1 MKGKQYMKEEIID
14 KITSVILFL
23 VIIGIFAVII
33 VFSIIAIQEF
43 SGGEEA
49 LAFTE
54 NLGNITTAASN
65 EKTVEDD
72 IEVPEIVENPISS
85 IEKNNSNTN
94 TDYSN
99 VQVDKYFYNQ
109 LDEKSRIIYRAFE
122 SNKEQMKTGTYQIEL
137 GTSFSDI
144 LSQSNGQEK
153 LGEYYQSAIE
163 AYTYDNPEIFYLSP
177 KKMYLNIE
185 TTTRGGV
192 STYNVYINSGNE
204 VNYLT
209 DEFNSKQAIDQA
221 ITQIEQMK
229 NQIIQNRTG
238 NTYED
243 VKMVHDYL
251 VDNISYDS
259 SLSKQNI
266 YNIYGA
272 LVNRECVCE
281 GYARAF
287 KYLLDELNIPC
298 VMVIGTATN
307 SQGETENHAWNYVQL
322 NGNWYAVDSTW
333 DDPVVIG
340 GGTASEESRYKYFLV
355 GREVIDQDHS
365 PSGQFTEGGKIFSY
379 PNVTYE
385 SYSN

>member
-1 MKGKQYMKEEIID
+1 MKGKNNMKEEIVD

-33 VFSIIAIQEF
+33 VFAIIAIQEF
-43 SGGEEA
+43 LGDDEA
-49 LAFTE
+49 LAFVE
-54 NLGNITTAASN
+54 NFGNVTTVTN
-65 EKTVEDD
+65 DEKTVEDD
-72 IEVPEIVENPISS
+72 IEVPAIVENPISS
-85 IEKNNSNTN
+85 IGRNNNTN

-109 LDEKSRIIYRAFE
+109 LEEKSRIIYRAFE

-137 GTSFSDI
+137 GDSFSDT
-144 LSQSNGQEK
+144 LSQSNGQEQ

-185 TTTRGGV
+185 TTTRGGT

-204 VNYLT
+204 VNYLSE
-209 DEFNSKQAIDQA
+209 EFSSKEEIDQA
-221 ITQIEQMK
+221 MAQIEQVK
-229 NQIIQNRTG
+229 NQIVQSKTG
-238 NTYED
+238 NIYED
-243 VKMVHDYL
+243 IKMVHDYL
-251 VDNISYDS
+251 VDNINYES
-259 SLSKQNI
+259 SLSKENI

-287 KYLLDELNIPC
+287 KYLLDELDIPC

-340 GGTASEESRYKYFLV
+340 GGTASAESRYKYFLV

-365 PSGQFTEGGKIFSY
+365 PSGQFTEGGKVFSY

>member
-1 MKGKQYMKEEIID
+1 MKEEITD
-14 KITSVILFL
+14 KITSAILFL
-23 VIIGIFAVII
+23 VIIGIFSVLI

-43 SGGEEA
+43 SGKDEQ
-49 LAFTE
+49 LAFAE
-54 NLGNITTAASN
+54 NSDTNTTSE

-85 IEKNNSNTN
+85 IERNDNNIN

-99 VQVDKYFYNQ
+99 VEVDNYFYNQ

-122 SNKEQMKTGTYQIEL
+122 SNKEQIKTGTYQIEL

-144 LSQSNGQEK
+144 LSQSNGQEL

-163 AYTYDNPEIFYLSP
+163 AYTYDNAEVFYLSP
-177 KKMYLNIE
+177 RKMYLNIE
-185 TTTRGGV
+185 TTTRGGN

-204 VNYLT
+204 ANYLAE
-209 DEFNSKQAIDQA
+209 EFNSKEQIDQA
-221 ITQIEQMK
+221 ISQIEQVK
-229 NQIIQNRTG
+229 NQIIQNKTG

-243 VKMVHDYL
+243 IKMVHDYL
-251 VDNISYDS
+251 IDNISYDS
-259 SLSKQNI
+259 SLSKANI

-298 VMVIGTATN
+298 VMVIGTGTN

-322 NGNWYAVDSTW
+322 NGNWYAVDTTW

-355 GREVIDQDHS
+355 GAEFINQDHS
-365 PSGQFTEGGKIFSY
+365 PNGQFTEGGKTFSY
-379 PNVTYE
+379 PVL
-385 SYSN
+385 SNTNYTN

>member
-1 MKGKQYMKEEIID
+1 MKEEIID

-23 VIIGIFAVII
+23 IIMGIFSVVI

-43 SGGEEA
+43 SAEDEE
-49 LAFTE
+49 LAFAE
-54 NLGNITTAASN
+54 NSENVTVSE

-72 IEVPEIVENPISS
+72 IQVPAIVENPISS

-94 TDYSN
+94 TDYSS

-163 AYTYDNPEIFYLSP
+163 AYTYDNAEVFYLSP

-192 STYNVYINSGNE
+192 STYDVYINSGNE
-204 VNYLT
+204 ANYLT
-209 DEFNSKQAIDQA
+209 EEFNSKAEVDQA
-221 ITQIEQMK
+221 IAQIEQVK
-229 NQIIQNRTG
+229 NQILQNKTG

-243 VKMVHDYL
+243 IKMVHDYL
-251 VDNISYDS
+251 VDNINYES
-259 SLSKQNI
+259 SLSKENI

-272 LVNRECVCE
+272 LVSRECVCE

-298 VMVIGTATN
+298 IMVIGTGTN

-322 NGNWYAVDSTW
+322 NGNWYAVDTTW

-340 GGTASEESRYKYFLV
+340 GGNASEESRYKYFLV
-355 GREVIDQDHS
+355 GREIIDQDHS

-385 SYSN
+385 SYSS

>member
-1 MKGKQYMKEEIID
+1 MKEEIID

-23 VIIGIFAVII
+23 VIIGIFAVVI
-33 VFSIIAIQEF
+33 VFSIIAIQEIWGEDEDLVF
-43 SGGEEA
+43 AESSGNVATSG
-49 LAFTE
+49 
-54 NLGNITTAASN
+54 

-72 IEVPEIVENPISS
+72 IEVPAIVENPISS
-85 IEKNNSNTN
+85 IETNNNTN

-109 LDEKSRIIYRAFE
+109 LEEKSRIIYRAFE

-137 GTSFSDI
+137 GDSFSDT
-144 LSQSNGQEK
+144 LSQSNGQEQ

-163 AYTYDNPEIFYLSP
+163 AYTYDNPEVFYLSP

-185 TTTRGGV
+185 TTTRGGT

-204 VNYLT
+204 ANYLAE
-209 DEFNSKQAIDQA
+209 EFNSKEEIDQA
-221 ITQIEQMK
+221 IAQIEQVK
-229 NQIIQNRTG
+229 NQIVQNRTG

-243 VKMVHDYL
+243 IKMVHDYL

-298 VMVIGTATN
+298 VMVIGTGTN

-340 GGTASEESRYKYFLV
+340 GGTASEQSRYKYFLV

-365 PSGQFTEGGKIFSY
+365 PSGQFTEGGKVFSY

>member
-1 MKGKQYMKEEIID
+1 MKEEIID

-23 VIIGIFAVII
+23 VIIGIFAVVI
-33 VFSIIAIQEF
+33 VFSIIAIQEIWGEDEDLVF
-43 SGGEEA
+43 VESSGNVATSG
-49 LAFTE
+49 
-54 NLGNITTAASN
+54 

-72 IEVPEIVENPISS
+72 IEVPAIVENPISS
-85 IEKNNSNTN
+85 IETSNNTN

-109 LDEKSRIIYRAFE
+109 LEEKSRIIYRAFE

-137 GTSFSDI
+137 GDSFSDT
-144 LSQSNGQEK
+144 LSQSNGQEQ

-163 AYTYDNPEIFYLSP
+163 AYTYDNPEVFYLSP

-185 TTTRGGV
+185 TTTRGGTT
-192 STYNVYINSGNE
+192 TYNVFINSGNE
-204 VNYLT
+204 ANYLAE
-209 DEFNSKQAIDQA
+209 EFNSKEEIDQA
-221 ITQIEQMK
+221 IAQIEQVK
-229 NQIIQNRTG
+229 NQIVQNRTG

-243 VKMVHDYL
+243 IKMVHDYL

-287 KYLLDELNIPC
+287 KYLLDELDIPC
-298 VMVIGTATN
+298 VMVIGTGTN

-340 GGTASEESRYKYFLV
+340 GGTASEQSRYKYFLV

-365 PSGQFTEGGKIFSY
+365 PSGQFTEGGKVFSY

>member
-1 MKGKQYMKEEIID
+1 MKEEIID

-54 NLGNITTAASN
+54 NLGNITTATSN

-85 IEKNNSNTN
+85 IENNNSNTN

-144 LSQSNGQEK
+144 LSQSSGQEK

-209 DEFNSKQAIDQA
+209 DEFNSKQSIDQA
-221 ITQIEQMK
+221 TAQIEQMK

-298 VMVIGTATN
+298 VMVIGTGTN

-322 NGNWYAVDSTW
+322 NGNWYAVDTTW

>member
-23 VIIGIFAVII
+23 VIMGIFAVII

-43 SGGEEA
+43 SGGDEA
-49 LAFTE
+49 LAFVE
-54 NLGNITTAASN
+54 NSGNVTTVTSD

-85 IEKNNSNTN
+85 IEKNNNNTN
-94 TDYSN
+94 SDYSS
-99 VQVDKYFYNQ
+99 VKVDKYFYNQ

-144 LSQSNGQEK
+144 LSQSDGQEK

-177 KKMYLNIE
+177 KKMFLNIE
-185 TTTRGGV
+185 TTTRAGN
-192 STYNVYINSGNE
+192 STYNVYINSGNQA
-204 VNYLT
+204 NYLT
-209 DEFNSKQAIDQA
+209 EEFNSKQAIDQA
-221 ITQIEQMK
+221 FAQIEQVK
-229 NQIIQNRTG
+229 NQIVQKKTG

-243 VKMVHDYL
+243 IKMVHDYL
-251 VDNISYDS
+251 VDTINYDS

-266 YNIYGA
+266 YSIYGA

-298 VMVIGTATN
+298 VMVIGTGTN

-322 NGNWYAVDSTW
+322 NGNWYAVDTTW

-340 GGTASEESRYKYFLV
+340 GGSASEESRYKYFLV

-365 PSGQFTEGGKIFSY
+365 PSGQFTENGKVFSY

>member
-1 MKGKQYMKEEIID
+1 MKEEIID

-23 VIIGIFAVII
+23 VVIGIFAVII
-33 VFSIIAIQEF
+33 VFSIIAIREF
-43 SGGEEA
+43 SEGEEA

-54 NLGNITTAASN
+54 NSENVITTASD

-144 LSQSNGQEK
+144 LSQSDGQEK

-177 KKMYLNIE
+177 KKMFLNIE
-185 TTTRGGV
+185 TTTRGGN
-192 STYNVYINSGNE
+192 STYNVYINSGNAT
-204 VNYLT
+204 NYLT
-209 DEFNSKQAIDQA
+209 EEFNSKQAIDQA
-221 ITQIEQMK
+221 FAQIEQVK
-229 NQIIQNRTG
+229 NQIVQNKTG

-251 VDNISYDS
+251 VDTINYES
-259 SLSKQNI
+259 SLSKENI

-287 KYLLDELNIPC
+287 KYLLDELKIPC
-298 VMVIGTATN
+298 VMVIGTGTN

-333 DDPVVIG
+333 DDPVIIG
-340 GGTASEESRYKYFLV
+340 GGTVSEESRYKYFLV

-365 PSGQFTEGGKIFSY
+365 PSGQFTENGKVFSY
-379 PNVTYE
+379 PNVSYE
-385 SYSN
+385 SYAN

>member
-1 MKGKQYMKEEIID
+1 MKREIID
-14 KITSVILFL
+14 KITSLILFL
-23 VIIGIFAVII
+23 VVMGIFAVII

-43 SGGEEA
+43 SKEDEQ
-49 LAFTE
+49 LAFSGDS
-54 NLGNITTAASN
+54 GNVSTITSD

-85 IEKNNSNTN
+85 IQNNNNNTN

-177 KKMYLNIE
+177 KKMFLNIE
-185 TTTRGGV
+185 TTTRGEN

-204 VNYLT
+204 ANYLAE
-209 DEFNSKQAIDQA
+209 EFNSKQAIDQA
-221 ITQIEQMK
+221 FAQIEQVK
-229 NQIIQNRTG
+229 NQIMQNKTG

-243 VKMVHDYL
+243 IKMVHDYL
-251 VDNISYDS
+251 VDNINYDS

-266 YNIYGA
+266 YSIYGA

-298 VMVIGTATN
+298 VMVIGTGTN

-322 NGNWYAVDSTW
+322 NGNWYAVDATW

-365 PSGQFTEGGKIFSY
+365 PSGQFTENGKIFSY
-379 PNVTYE
+379 PNVNYE
-385 SYSN
+385 NYNH

>member
-1 MKGKQYMKEEIID
+1 MKEEIID

-23 VIIGIFAVII
+23 IIMGIFSVVI

-43 SGGEEA
+43 SAEDEE
-49 LAFTE
+49 LAFAD
-54 NLGNITTAASN
+54 NSGNVTVSE

-72 IEVPEIVENPISS
+72 IQVPAIVENPISS

-94 TDYSN
+94 TDYSS

-163 AYTYDNPEIFYLSP
+163 AYTYDNAEVFYLSP

-192 STYNVYINSGNE
+192 STYDVYINSGNE
-204 VNYLT
+204 ANYLT
-209 DEFNSKQAIDQA
+209 EEFNSKAEVDQA
-221 ITQIEQMK
+221 IAQIEQVK
-229 NQIIQNRTG
+229 NQILQNKTG

-243 VKMVHDYL
+243 IKMVHDYL
-251 VDNISYDS
+251 VDNINYES
-259 SLSKQNI
+259 SLSKENI

-272 LVNRECVCE
+272 LVSRECVCE

-298 VMVIGTATN
+298 IMVIGTGTN

-322 NGNWYAVDSTW
+322 GGNWYAVDTTW

-355 GREVIDQDHS
+355 GREIIDQDHS

-385 SYSN
+385 SYSS

>member
-1 MKGKQYMKEEIID
+1 MKEELAE

-23 VIIGIFAVII
+23 IIIGIFSVLI
-33 VFSIIAIQEF
+33 VFSIIAVQEF
-43 SGGEEA
+43 FGEDEE
-49 LAFTE
+49 LAFAE
-54 NLGNITTAASN
+54 NTGNITQNSSE

-72 IEVPEIVENPISS
+72 IEAPEIVENPISS
-85 IEKNNSNTN
+85 LESPSTISNN
-94 TDYSN
+94 DYSS
-99 VQVDKYFYNQ
+99 VKVDKYFYNQ

-144 LSQSNGQEK
+144 LSQTNGQDK

-163 AYTYDNPEIFYLSP
+163 AYTYDNAEVFYLSP

-185 TTTRGGV
+185 TTTRGGN
-192 STYNVYINSGNE
+192 STYNVYINSGDE
-204 VNYLT
+204 ANYLT
-209 DEFNSKQAIDQA
+209 EEFNSKEEVDQA
-221 ITQIEQMK
+221 IAQIEQVK
-229 NQIIQNRTG
+229 NQILQNKTG

-243 VKMVHDYL
+243 IKMVHDYL
-251 VDNISYDS
+251 VDTISYDS

-266 YNIYGA
+266 YNVYGA

-287 KYLLDELNIPC
+287 KYLLNELGIPC
-298 VMVIGTATN
+298 VLVIGTATN

-322 NGNWYAVDSTW
+322 QENWYAVDSTW
-333 DDPVVIG
+333 DDPVIIG
-340 GGTASEESRYKYFLV
+340 GGTATDDSKYKYFLV
-355 GREVIDQDHS
+355 GEEVINQDHS
-365 PSGQFTEGGKIFSY
+365 PSGQFTEGGKTFSY
-379 PNVTYE
+379 PNLSRE

>member
-54 NLGNITTAASN
+54 NLGNITTATSN

-85 IEKNNSNTN
+85 IENNNSNTN

-144 LSQSNGQEK
+144 LSQSSGQEK

-185 TTTRGGV
+185 TTTRRDV

-209 DEFNSKQAIDQA
+209 EEFNSKQAVDQA
-221 ITQIEQMK
+221 ITQIEQIK

-243 VKMVHDYL
+243 IKMVHDYL

-322 NGNWYAVDSTW
+322 NGNWYAVDTTW

-340 GGTASEESRYKYFLV
+340 GGTASEESKYKYFLV

>member
-1 MKGKQYMKEEIID
+1 MKEEIID

-23 VIIGIFAVII
+23 IIMGIFSVVI

-43 SGGEEA
+43 SAEDEE
-49 LAFTE
+49 LAFAD
-54 NLGNITTAASN
+54 NSGNATVSE

-72 IEVPEIVENPISS
+72 IQVPAIVENPISS
-85 IEKNNSNTN
+85 IEKSNSSTN

-122 SNKEQMKTGTYQIEL
+122 SNKEQTKTWTYQIEL

-163 AYTYDNPEIFYLSP
+163 AYTYDNAEVFYLSP

-192 STYNVYINSGNE
+192 STYDVYINSGNE

-209 DEFNSKQAIDQA
+209 EEFSSKAEVDQA
-221 ITQIEQMK
+221 IAQIEQVK
-229 NQIIQNRTG
+229 NQILQNKTG

-243 VKMVHDYL
+243 IKMVHDYL
-251 VDNISYDS
+251 VDSINYES

-298 VMVIGTATN
+298 IMVIGTGTN

-322 NGNWYAVDSTW
+322 NGNWYAVDTTW

-355 GREVIDQDHS
+355 GREIIDQDHS

-385 SYSN
+385 SYSS

>member
-1 MKGKQYMKEEIID
+1 MKEEIID

-23 VIIGIFAVII
+23 VIIGIFAVVI
-33 VFSIIAIQEF
+33 VFSIIAIQEIWGEDEDLVF
-43 SGGEEA
+43 AESSGNVATSG
-49 LAFTE
+49 
-54 NLGNITTAASN
+54 

-72 IEVPEIVENPISS
+72 IEVPAIVENPISS
-85 IEKNNSNTN
+85 IETNNNTN

-109 LDEKSRIIYRAFE
+109 LEEKSRIIYRAFE

-137 GTSFSDI
+137 GDSFSDT
-144 LSQSNGQEK
+144 LSQSNGQEQ

-163 AYTYDNPEIFYLSP
+163 AYTYDNPEVFYLSP

-185 TTTRGGV
+185 TTTRGGTT
-192 STYNVYINSGNE
+192 TYNVFINSGNE
-204 VNYLT
+204 ANYLAE
-209 DEFNSKQAIDQA
+209 EFNSKEEIDQA
-221 ITQIEQMK
+221 IAQIEQVK
-229 NQIIQNRTG
+229 NQIVQNRTG

-243 VKMVHDYL
+243 IKMVHDYL

-287 KYLLDELNIPC
+287 KYLLDELDISC
-298 VMVIGTATN
+298 VMVIGTGTN

-355 GREVIDQDHS
+355 GREIIDQDHS
-365 PSGQFTEGGKIFSY
+365 PSGQFTEGGKVFSY

>member
-1 MKGKQYMKEEIID
+1 MKEEIID

-23 VIIGIFAVII
+23 IIMGIFSVVI

-43 SGGEEA
+43 SAEDEE
-49 LAFTE
+49 LAFVE
-54 NLGNITTAASN
+54 NSRNITVSE

-72 IEVPEIVENPISS
+72 IQVPAIVENPISS

-109 LDEKSRIIYRAFE
+109 LNEKSRIIYRAFE

-163 AYTYDNPEIFYLSP
+163 AYTYDNAEVFYLSP

-192 STYNVYINSGNE
+192 STYDVYINSGNE
-204 VNYLT
+204 ANYLT
-209 DEFNSKQAIDQA
+209 EEFSSKAEVDQA
-221 ITQIEQMK
+221 IEQIEQIK
-229 NQIIQNRTG
+229 NQILQNQTG

-243 VKMVHDYL
+243 IKMIHDYL
-251 VDNISYDS
+251 VDNINYES

-298 VMVIGTATN
+298 IMVIGTGTN
-307 SQGETENHAWNYVQL
+307 TQGETENHAWNYVQL
-322 NGNWYAVDSTW
+322 DGKWYAVDTTW

-340 GGTASEESRYKYFLV
+340 GGTASEESKYKYFLV
-355 GREVIDQDHS
+355 GREIIDQDHS
-365 PSGQFTEGGKIFSY
+365 PSGQFTEDGKIFSY

-385 SYSN
+385 NYNH

>member
-1 MKGKQYMKEEIID
+1 MKEEIID

-23 VIIGIFAVII
+23 VIIGIFAVVI

-43 SGGEEA
+43 SEEDEEF
-49 LAFTE
+49 AFVE
-54 NLGNITTAASN
+54 NSGNVDTVTSE
-65 EKTVEDD
+65 EKTVEDN
-72 IEVPEIVENPISS
+72 IEVPEIVENPINS
-85 IEKNNSNTN
+85 IEKSNSNAN

-185 TTTRGGV
+185 TTTRGGT

-204 VNYLT
+204 ANYLVE
-209 DEFNSKQAIDQA
+209 EFNSKQAIDEA
-221 ITQIEQMK
+221 IAQIEQVK
-229 NQIIQNRTG
+229 NQIIQNKTG

-243 VKMVHDYL
+243 IKMVHDYL
-251 VDNISYDS
+251 VDTISYDS

-272 LVNRECVCE
+272 LVSRECVCE

-287 KYLLDELNIPC
+287 KYLLDELDIPC

-307 SQGETENHAWNYVQL
+307 SHGETENHAWNYAQL

-340 GGTASEESRYKYFLV
+340 GGTASAESRYKYFLV

-365 PSGQFTEGGKIFSY
+365 SSGQFTEDGKVFSY

>member
-1 MKGKQYMKEEIID
+1 MKEEITD
-14 KITSVILFL
+14 KITSAILFL
-23 VIIGIFAVII
+23 VIIGIFSVLI

-43 SGGEEA
+43 SGKDEQ
-49 LAFTE
+49 LAFAE
-54 NLGNITTAASN
+54 NSDTNTTSE

-85 IEKNNSNTN
+85 IERNDNNIN

-99 VQVDKYFYNQ
+99 VEVDNYFYNQ

-122 SNKEQMKTGTYQIEL
+122 SNKEQIKTGTYQIEL

-144 LSQSNGQEK
+144 LSQSNGQEL

-163 AYTYDNPEIFYLSP
+163 AYTYDNAEVFYLSP
-177 KKMYLNIE
+177 RKMYLNIE
-185 TTTRGGV
+185 TTTRGGN

-204 VNYLT
+204 VNYLAE
-209 DEFNSKQAIDQA
+209 EFNSKEQIDQA
-221 ITQIEQMK
+221 ISQIEQVK
-229 NQIIQNRTG
+229 NQIIQNKTG

-243 VKMVHDYL
+243 IKMVHDYL
-251 VDNISYDS
+251 IDNISYDS
-259 SLSKQNI
+259 SLSKANI

-298 VMVIGTATN
+298 VMVIGTGTN

-322 NGNWYAVDSTW
+322 NGNWYAVDTTW

-355 GREVIDQDHS
+355 GAEFINQDHI
-365 PSGQFTEGGKIFSY
+365 PNGQFTEGGKTFSY
-379 PNVTYE
+379 PVL
-385 SYSN
+385 SNTNYTN

>member
-1 MKGKQYMKEEIID
+1 MKEEIID

-23 VIIGIFAVII
+23 VIIGIFAVVI

-43 SGGEEA
+43 SGDDEA
-49 LAFTE
+49 LAFVE
-54 NLGNITTAASN
+54 NFGNVTTVTN
-65 EKTVEDD
+65 DEKTVEDD
-72 IEVPEIVENPISS
+72 IEVPAIVENPISS
-85 IEKNNSNTN
+85 IGRNNNTN

-109 LDEKSRIIYRAFE
+109 LEEKSRIIYRAFE

-137 GTSFSDI
+137 GDSFSDT
-144 LSQSNGQEK
+144 LSQSNGQEQ

-185 TTTRGGV
+185 TTTRGGT

-204 VNYLT
+204 VNYLSE
-209 DEFNSKQAIDQA
+209 EFSSKEEIDQA
-221 ITQIEQMK
+221 MAQIEQVK
-229 NQIIQNRTG
+229 NQIVQSKTG
-238 NTYED
+238 NIYED
-243 VKMVHDYL
+243 IKMVHDYL
-251 VDNISYDS
+251 VDNINYES
-259 SLSKQNI
+259 SLSKENI

-287 KYLLDELNIPC
+287 KYLLDELDIPC

-340 GGTASEESRYKYFLV
+340 GGTASAESRYKYFLV

-365 PSGQFTEGGKIFSY
+365 PSGQFTEGGKVFSY

>member
-1 MKGKQYMKEEIID
+1 MKEDIID

-23 VIIGIFAVII
+23 LIIGIFAVII

-43 SGGEEA
+43 SGEKEA
-49 LAFTE
+49 LTFVE
-54 NLGNITTAASN
+54 NSGNVETATSN

-72 IEVPEIVENPISS
+72 IEVPEIVENPINS
-85 IEKNNSNTN
+85 IEKTNSNTSN
-94 TDYSN
+94 NYAN

-185 TTTRGGV
+185 TTTRGEN

-204 VNYLT
+204 ANYLAE
-209 DEFNSKQAIDQA
+209 EFDSKEAIDQA
-221 ITQIEQMK
+221 ITQIEQVK
-229 NQIIQNRTG
+229 NQIVQNKTG
-238 NTYED
+238 NTYQD
-243 VKMVHDYL
+243 IKMVHDYL
-251 VDNISYDS
+251 VDNIGYDS

-298 VMVIGTATN
+298 VMVIGTGTN

-322 NGNWYAVDSTW
+322 NGNWYAVDTTW

-340 GGTASEESRYKYFLV
+340 GGTASEESRYQYFLV
-355 GREVIDQDHS
+355 GREVIDQDHN

-379 PNVTYE
+379 PNLSYE

>member
-1 MKGKQYMKEEIID
+1 MKEEIID

-23 VIIGIFAVII
+23 IIMGIFSVVI

-43 SGGEEA
+43 SAEDEE
-49 LAFTE
+49 LAFAD
-54 NLGNITTAASN
+54 NSGNATVSE

-72 IEVPEIVENPISS
+72 IQVPAIVENPISS
-85 IEKNNSNTN
+85 IEKSNSITN

-163 AYTYDNPEIFYLSP
+163 AYTYDNAEVFYLSP

-192 STYNVYINSGNE
+192 STYDVYINSGNE

-209 DEFNSKQAIDQA
+209 EEFSSKAEVDQA
-221 ITQIEQMK
+221 IAQIEQVK
-229 NQIIQNRTG
+229 NQILQNKTG

-243 VKMVHDYL
+243 IKMVHDYL
-251 VDNISYDS
+251 VDNINYES

-298 VMVIGTATN
+298 IMVIGTGTN

-322 NGNWYAVDSTW
+322 DGNWYAVDTTW

-355 GREVIDQDHS
+355 GREIIDQDHS

-385 SYSN
+385 SYSS

>member
-1 MKGKQYMKEEIID
+1 MKEEIMD

-33 VFSIIAIQEF
+33 VFAIIAIQEF
-43 SGGEEA
+43 SGDDEA
-49 LAFTE
+49 LAFVE
-54 NLGNITTAASN
+54 NFGNVATVTN
-65 EKTVEDD
+65 DEKTVEDD
-72 IEVPEIVENPISS
+72 IEVPEIVENPINS
-85 IEKNNSNTN
+85 IERNNNTN

-109 LDEKSRIIYRAFE
+109 LEEKSRIIYRAFE

-137 GTSFSDI
+137 GDSFSDT
-144 LSQSNGQEK
+144 LSQSNGQEQ

-185 TTTRGGV
+185 TTTRGGT
-192 STYNVYINSGNE
+192 STYNVYINSGNQA
-204 VNYLT
+204 NYLA

-221 ITQIEQMK
+221 TAQIEQVK
-229 NQIIQNRTG
+229 NQIVQNRTG

-243 VKMVHDYL
+243 IKMVHDYL
-251 VDNISYDS
+251 VDNINYES
-259 SLSKQNI
+259 SLSKENI

-298 VMVIGTATN
+298 VMVIGTGTN

-340 GGTASEESRYKYFLV
+340 GGTASEQSRYKYFLV

-365 PSGQFTEGGKIFSY
+365 PSGQFTENGKIFSY